1 MTGSVLVDVNDSP
14 ASGRAVEWAAAR
26 AADLGAPLRLV
37 HVMHESVRQS
47 GDTRVADAAESS
59 ADALLERAAA
69 TVAQIAP
76 SAEVTSVIEYGDP
89 LKVFVRLSEDAE
101 LIVVGSDTST
111 DERPSRRGTR
121 GFRIAA
127 ASKTAV
133 AVIPDLDLTG
143 RRGVVVGA
151 DGSEPSQNALAF
163 AIAEADRLGEPL
175 IAVNA
180 WTNPVVYGYDVTFP
194 VEYLD
199 DLDEA
204 GQRTL
209 DHALEGITSAYPN
222 VDVQRVVVEGDPV
235 IALAD
240 AAGTASLLVIGS
252 HGRGAVARL
261 LLGSVSHGLLAHLVA
276 PTVVVR

>member
-1 MTGSVLVDVNDSP
+1 MTGSVLVDINGSP
-14 ASGRAVEWAAAR
+14 ASGRAVEWAASR
-26 AADLGAPLRLV
+26 AAALGSPLRLV
-37 HVMHESVRQS
+37 HVMHDSIRQT
-47 GDTRVADAAESS
+47 GDDRIAEAAQAS
-59 ADALLERAAA
+59 AGSLLERASV

-76 SAEVTSVIEYGDP
+76 EIEVTSVTEYGDP

-101 LIVVGSDTST
+101 LIVVGSDTSEG
-111 DERPSRRGTR
+111 ERPSRRGTR

-133 AVIPDLDLTG
+133 AVIPDFDMTG
-143 RRGVVVGA
+143 RSGVVVGA
-151 DGSEPSQNALAF
+151 DGSESSENALAF

-204 GQRTL
+204 GEQTL
-209 DHALEGITSAYPN
+209 ARALEGVTANHP
-222 VDVQRVVVEGDPV
+222 DVEVRRVVVEGDPV

-240 AAGTASLLVIGS
+240 AAGTASLLVVGS

-261 LLGSVSHGLLAHLVA
+261 LLGSVSHGVLAHLVA